1 MSRRFSMTMIAN
13 VLSASDIGTLELGLE
28 VLKALRGKDWSK
40 QTLHDFLSD
49 NDYTV
54 ARSLD
59 GTLVLL
65 RYLGYVEGTDAEL
78 HTSTDANFT
87 AGQFLQELFAKLE
100 EDGVLP
106 PMLAHPIAAMEGDA
120 VVIDN
125 ELLSTDYAQLRNFL
139 LLSNVMK
146 DEAGDRLRFQVDEAY
161 TYLFKK
167 YAEAQDPVK
176 TLEEFK
182 QELAE
187 RERRGR
193 EAEEFVVA
201 YERRQRSG
209 HPECGKIRRVSE
221 ENVEAGYDIASYA
234 SDASAELD
242 KFIEVKSYLGAKRI
256 YWSRNEQQVAAKL
269 GPAYFLYLVD
279 SERIQEPGY
288 EPEVIANPHQALQN
302 ADRTCETWRYDL
314 P

>member
-1 MSRRFSMTMIAN
+1 MSRRSSMTMIAN

-78 HTSTDANFT
+78 HTSTDANLT
-87 AGQFLQELFAKLE
+87 AGQFLQDLFAKLE
-100 EDGVLP
+100 EDRVLP

-120 VVIDN
+120 VVVNN
-125 ELLSTDYAQLRNFL
+125 ELLSREYSQLRNFL

-146 DEAGDRLRFQVDEAY
+146 DEAGDRVKFLVDEAY

-167 YAEAQDPVK
+167 YAEEREPAK

-209 HPECGKIRRVSE
+209 HPDCDKIRRVSE
-221 ENVEAGYDIASYA
+221 ENVEAGYDVASYA
-234 SDASAELD
+234 SDSSVKLD

-256 YWSRNEQQVAAKL
+256 YWSRNEQKVAEKL
-269 GPAYFLYLVD
+269 GAAYFLYLVD
-279 SERIQEPGY
+279 SARIQEPGY
-288 EPEVIANPHQALQN
+288 EPEIIANPHQALQN
-302 ADRTCETWRYDL
+302 AERTCETWRYDL